1 MNNLINDFKTVQK
14 ITHESL
20 IINNKMD
27 FSSIWN
33 PHQDFLPYLYFF
45 TKELLT
51 FDKNIAHF
59 N

>member
-33 PHQDFLPYLYFF
+33 PHQDFLPYLNFF
-45 TKELLT
+45 YKGV
-51 FDKNIAHF
+51 AHIWSKYSPL
-59 N
+59 